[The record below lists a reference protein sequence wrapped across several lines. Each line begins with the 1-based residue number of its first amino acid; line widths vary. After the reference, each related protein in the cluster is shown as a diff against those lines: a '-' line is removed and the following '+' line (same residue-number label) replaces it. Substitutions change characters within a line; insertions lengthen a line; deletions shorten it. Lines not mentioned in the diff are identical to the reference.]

1 MHHFSF
7 VIGAAAVVPPFNS
20 TAAAAVRR
28 LDSVKLKLSRLKWKM
43 KNGKWQME
51 NLSPCTCLLLTSPTA
66 HCPPTLLSCAPVETR
81 RLMVVA
87 GEASGDAHAAA
98 LVNELRSAESNTAFE
113 FFGATGPLMRAA
125 GVQSV
130 VLTDDRSILGL
141 FEISSALPKFW
152 RAYKL
157 LKQAAIEQKPD
168 AVVLVDWPDFNL
180 KLARALHRSG
190 LKIIYY
196 ISPQLW
202 AWRGYRARSTE
213 RNIDLSQL
221 ILPFQKDW
229 YADRGIDQV
238 EFVGHPLA
246 GKVHALQDRAEFCR
260 RMKLDPRLPI
270 ISLLPGSRRKE
281 VERIL
286 PPMLEAAALISA
298 RHPEVQF
305 VVVVAPSRSSDEV
318 RDIVRAQR
326 ATPEPLP
333 SCLHIVS
340 GQSREALAASD
351 AAAIASGTATL
362 EAALLGTPMVVVYKE
377 SLINWHTLGRLI
389 TVDHY
394 GLVNLVAGKRVA
406 TELMQ
411 DDLNGE
417 RLANEL
423 LLLLDK
429 KTNEDARTRL
439 REVAHQLGESG
450 ASQRAAEQVIGALGV
465 WSS

>member
-1 MHHFSF
+1 M
-7 VIGAAAVVPPFNS
+7 I
-20 TAAAAVRR
+20 
-28 LDSVKLKLSRLKWKM
+28 
-43 KNGKWQME
+43 
-51 NLSPCTCLLLTSPTA
+51 
-66 HCPPTLLSCAPVETR
+66 
-81 RLMVVA
+81 VA
-87 GEASGDAHAAA
+87 GEASGDAHAASLVDA
-98 LVNELRSAESNTAFE
+98 LRAADPDFHFE

-125 GVQSV
+125 GVESV
-130 VLTDDRSILGL
+130 VRTDDLSILGL
-141 FEISSALPKFW
+141 VEIAGALPKFW
-152 RAYKL
+152 RAFKL
-157 LKQAAIEQKPD
+157 LKQAAIEKTPA
-168 AVVLVDWPDFNL
+168 AVILVDWPDFNL
-180 KLARALHRSG
+180 KLARALHRRG

-202 AWRGYRARSTE
+202 AWRGYRARSIE
-213 RNIDLSQL
+213 RNVDLLIS
-221 ILPFQKDW
+221 ILPFEKDW

-238 EFVGHPLA
+238 EYVGHPLA
-246 GKVHALQDRAEFCR
+246 GEVRARHKRAEFCR
-260 RMKLDPRLPI
+260 QMKLDSKLPI

-281 VERIL
+281 LERIL

-298 RHPEVQF
+298 REPNVQF
-305 VVVVAPSRSSDEV
+305 LVVVAPGRSSDEI
-318 RDIVRAQR
+318 RDIIRAQR

-377 SLINWHTLGRLI
+377 SLINWHTLGSLI

-394 GLVNLVAGKRVA
+394 GLVNLVAGERVA

-423 LLLLDK
+423 MSLLDEK
-429 KTNEDARTRL
+429 NNANARMRL
-439 REVAHQLGESG
+439 REVAHELGEGG
-450 ASQRAAEQVIGALGV
+450 ASQRAAELILASLR
-465 WSS
+465 